1 MYFIASFTEANSI
14 DKITGKEIF
23 PRDKN
28 QNHSFIGEVQAGTA
42 RGTLINGTLWKKG
55 GYKANQL
62 YLCKNVTGIFE
73 GKPQIN
79 TEIISEISAV
89 ELITVGATLGE
100 GRLIKTPKTE
110 KTAGAP
116 TPESLLNEGPQ
127 VPAMEESEG

>member
-1 MYFIASFTEANSI
+1 MFIASFTEANSI

-28 QNHSFIGEVQAGTA
+28 QNHSFIGKVQAGTA
-42 RGTLINGTLWKKG
+42 YGTLINGTLWKKG

-62 YLCKNVTGIFE
+62 YLCKNVTETYKGE
-73 GKPQIN
+73 KQIN
-79 TEIISEISAV
+79 TEIISEVNAI
-89 ELITVGATLGE
+89 ELVTLGATLGE

-110 KTAGAP
+110 KTESTP
-116 TPESLLNEGPQ
+116 TPESLFNGSPQ

>member
-1 MYFIASFTEANSI
+1 MFIASFTEANSI

-28 QNHSFIGEVQAGTA
+28 QNHSFIGQVSAGTA
-42 RGTLINGTLWKKG
+42 YGTLINGTLWKRG

-62 YLCKNVTGIFE
+62 YLCKNVTETYE

-79 TEIISEISAV
+79 TEIISEVSPLD
-89 ELITVGATLGE
+89 LINALATLGE

-110 KTAGAP
+110 KTEGAP

-127 VPAMEESEG
+127 VPVMEESEG